1 MKTNQQFKNEALDAL
16 RGNWAKAVLLTLF
29 YYLIVS
35 AISGPYMY
43 QTVQMQSYL
52 QENAHSVFQMASL
65 LQDPD
70 YLALQQ
76 RSNGSSAL
84 MLLAEIL
91 LVFPLAV
98 GICNAFRALLV
109 REDNDL
115 IPNAFRI
122 AFNNYWHKVWGML
135 WMYILI
141 CLWTLLLIIPGI
153 IKCFS
158 YAMVPF
164 ILEENPE
171 LSASESIH
179 RSRMMMRGHKYDLFW
194 LLLGFLGW
202 AILCLFTF
210 GIGFLWLIPYIQTS
224 YAAFYEEVNADY
236 ALNGGLD

>member
-35 AISGPYMY
+35 AITGPYMY
-43 QTVQMQSYL
+43 QTVQMQNYL

-109 REDNDL
+109 GKDNDL
-115 IPNAFRI
+115 IPNAFRLS
-122 AFNNYWHKVWGML
+122 FNNYWHKVWGML

-164 ILEENPE
+164 ILAENPDMPANE
-171 LSASESIH
+171 IIT
-179 RSRMMMRGHKYDLFW
+179 RSREMMDGNKWQAFLLDLSFIGW
-194 LLLGFLGW
+194 ILFGLVTLGLGFLFW
-202 AILCLFTF
+202 TA
-210 GIGFLWLIPYIQTS
+210 PYMYSTR
-224 YAAFYEEVNADY
+224 AALYLKLKNEA
-236 ALNGGLD
+236 